1 MQGRVRTRKRG
12 GGRLL
17 ASDVGIDLGTATV
30 IVFVRGR
37 GIVLREPSIV
47 AIDQETREFLAVGEA
62 AREMVGRT
70 PGHIVA
76 VRPMRNGVVANYQV
90 TELMLRYFIRKALGS
105 RSWLRPRLVA
115 CVPSAVTDVEQRAV
129 VEACREAG
137 AREVH
142 LLSEPMAAA
151 IGAGIPVEEPRG
163 HMVVD
168 VGGGTTDV
176 AVISMGREVV
186 SDSVRVAGDHMDEA
200 IARYLRRHKSL
211 IVGERTAEEVKLR
224 VGTVDPQEE
233 GEGSVTEVRGRD
245 AVSGLPRT
253 VTLSA
258 REAAEALLEPAQ
270 AILEAI
276 QRVLERTPPELAA
289 DIFEQGMVMTGG
301 GSLLRG
307 LDRLIAR
314 RTGLPVYVADD
325 PITCVA
331 RGTGRVLETLD
342 HRPPALAL
350 ALARRFA

>member
-1 MQGRVRTRKRG
+1 M
-12 GGRLL
+12 L

-37 GIVLREPSIV
+37 GIVLREPSTV
-47 AIDQETREFLAVGEA
+47 AIDQESRTFLAVGEA

-90 TELMLRYFIRKALGS
+90 TEMMLRYFIRKALGP
-105 RSWLRPRLVA
+105 RCWFRPRFVA
-115 CVPSAVTDVEQRAV
+115 CVPAAVTDVEQRAV

-142 LLSEPMAAA
+142 LISEPMAAA

-186 SDSVRVAGDHMDEA
+186 TDSVRVAGDHMDEA
-200 IARYLRRHKSL
+200 IARYLRRSKG
-211 IVGERTAEEVKLR
+211 IVVGERTAEEAKLR

-233 GEGSVTEVRGRD
+233 SATSAIEVRGRD

-258 REAAEALLEPAQ
+258 LEAAEALLEPTD

-289 DIFEQGMVMTGG
+289 DIFEQGMVLTGG

-307 LDRLIAR
+307 LDRLISR
-314 RTGLPVYVADD
+314 RTGLLVRVADD

-331 RGTGRVLETLD
+331 RGTGLVLENLN
-342 HRPPALAL
+342 HRPIGSAV
-350 ALARRFA
+350 ARRLV